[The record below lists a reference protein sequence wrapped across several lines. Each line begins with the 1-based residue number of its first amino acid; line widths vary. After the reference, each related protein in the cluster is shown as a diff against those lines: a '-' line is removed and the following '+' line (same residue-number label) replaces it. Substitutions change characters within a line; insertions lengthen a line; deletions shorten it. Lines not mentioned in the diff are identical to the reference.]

1 MSLGPNHKA
10 DPLKEAQM
18 GVGGRLALDP
28 IAADVLT
35 KLSAFPAAEE
45 VVLGGY
51 LALST
56 WVNYRGTHD
65 VDAWWKGQL
74 KQESVDAIDRVMS
87 EVASARNL
95 TYSKRGF
102 SETISFELT
111 DTTKPRPEK
120 VFSFQ
125 IATRTVQLSEPTASA
140 WAPILIESFEDNVG
154 SKMNALVNR
163 GAPRDFTDIKAVV
176 DAGLITPQRCLELWA
191 AKNRDQPI
199 ENAKNSIALH
209 LASLEQRRP
218 LESIKD
224 PGQRQA
230 AEEVRTW
237 FRTTFVR

>member
-1 MSLGPNHKA
+1 
-10 DPLKEAQM
+10 M

-28 IAADVLT
+28 IAADVLA

-65 VDAWWKGQL
+65 IDAWWKGQL
-74 KQESVDAIDRVMS
+74 NRATLDAIDKVMS
-87 EVASARNL
+87 EVAAERGL
-95 TYSKRGF
+95 TYAKREF
-102 SETISFELT
+102 SETVSFELSSAA
-111 DTTKPRPEK
+111 KPKPEK

-125 IATRTVQLSEPTASA
+125 IATRTVQISEPTPSA
-140 WAPILIESFEDNVG
+140 WAPIQIESCEDNVG

-176 DAGLITPQRCLELWA
+176 DAGLITPQRCLELWLV
-191 AKNRDQPI
+191 KNTGQSI
-199 ENAKNSIALH
+199 ESAKNSVALH
-209 LASLEQRRP
+209 LAGLEQRRP
-218 LESIKD
+218 LDSIKD
-224 PGQRQA
+224 PVQRRS

-237 FRTTFVR
+237 FRTTFVK